1 MQTNF
6 YLQKNASRNGI
17 NFFESKLKQANS
29 EQRTANSEQRTANS
43 EQRTAK
49 F

>member
-6 YLQKNASRNGI
+6 YPTKSVSRNGI

-29 EQRTANSEQRTANS
+29 EQRTANSEQRTANN
-43 EQRTAK
+43 
-49 F
+49 